1 MVEGGSI
8 SDDGKPEHHS
18 LLIKP
23 CQKPLLQSH
32 GWTVELKA
40 RIRPVVVH
48 GDARTNSRRQLNL
61 RVSAREPA
69 SSSILVVVR
78 NLSISG
84 LLIETDEKLAIG
96 DVIEFELPVAGCRLA
111 SVVWMGSNQF
121 GCKFSEPISQ
131 GSVSAAL
138 LQSPIEG
145 RAWPDLGSE
154 PAEDFELGSDADNT
168 SNDLPISAKFWIIV
182 SLTIVSWGVVGALV
196 MLAVYLL
203 DLLGRK

>member
-1 MVEGGSI
+1 M
-8 SDDGKPEHHS
+8 
-18 LLIKP
+18 
-23 CQKPLLQSH
+23 LQSR

-40 RIRPVVVH
+40 RIRAAIVH

-61 RVSAREPA
+61 QVSAREPA
-69 SSSILVVVR
+69 STSILVVVR

-96 DVIEFELPVAGCRLA
+96 DVIEFELPVAGSRLA
-111 SVVWMGSNQF
+111 SVVWARSNQF
-121 GCKFSEPISQ
+121 GCKFNEPISQ

-145 RAWPDLGSE
+145 SAWPDLGSE
-154 PAEDFELGSDADNT
+154 PAEDFELGSDVDNH
-168 SNDLPISAKFWIIV
+168 SNDLPISTKFWIIV
-182 SLTIVSWGVVGALV
+182 SLTIVSWGLVGGLV

-203 DLLGRK
+203 DLFERT

>member
-1 MVEGGSI
+1 M
-8 SDDGKPEHHS
+8 
-18 LLIKP
+18 
-23 CQKPLLQSH
+23 
-32 GWTVELKA
+32 ELKA
-40 RIRPVVVH
+40 RIRPAAVY
-48 GDARTNSRRQLNL
+48 GDSRTNSRRQLNL
-61 RVSAREPA
+61 RVNAREPA

-96 DVIEFELPVAGCRLA
+96 DVIEFELPVAGSRLA
-111 SVVWMGSNQF
+111 SVVWTRSNQF

-154 PAEDFELGSDADNT
+154 PEEDFKLGSDADND
-168 SNDLPISAKFWIIV
+168 SNELPNSAKFWIIV
-182 SLTIVSWGVVGALV
+182 SLTIASWGLLGGLV

-203 DLLGRK
+203 DLLGRT